1 MLYIIIS
8 LFIIISS
15 IILIKIFIR
24 NKIKKLEN
32 NIISLL
38 RRRTNQIFTIK
49 EITKKDIV
57 KQDEVFKSFIELSNI
72 DFWNNSKESFENTLK
87 NNAKI
92 HKEIEF
98 IFNISEKHRNISKNE
113 KYNYIKESIIEKSE
127 KVWKLLDL
135 HKKISS
141 IYSKINILSKI
152 LIIWFII

>member
-1 MLYIIIS
+1 MLYVIIS

-15 IILIKIFIR
+15 IITIKIFIR
-24 NKIKKLEN
+24 KKIKKLEN

-72 DFWNNSKESFENTLK
+72 DFWNNGKESFENTLK
-87 NNAKI
+87 NNSKI

-98 IFNISEKHRNISKNE
+98 IFNISEKHINISKNE

-135 HKKISS
+135 HKKVSN
-141 IYSKINILSKI
+141 IYNKINIISK
-152 LIIWFII
+152 LFIIWFII